1 MGRSYPAISR
11 YGTSTLRKSA
21 KRWRISCSGI
31 ASGNHG
37 RGKRKPTVMAK
48 LPPEVSDAVAKILSR
63 GPEQVLRDDERALG
77 FEPLKPGDRP
87 WFPASDWDHTNVIS
101 IRGKVVRIVAI
112 IAVRKGEGAFSRLIT
127 GIAKEG
133 LIPIV

>member
-1 MGRSYPAISR
+1 
-11 YGTSTLRKSA
+11 
-21 KRWRISCSGI
+21 
-31 ASGNHG
+31 
-37 RGKRKPTVMAK
+37 MAK

-133 LIPIV
+133 LIPIVVAPMFGMPEILNKWGWKQTIVGKGWSRQELWQPSPEWLEQRRGK